1 MSLQEKVIL
10 SVEFLESSR
19 TLFVCCAIVMA
30 LQISLKNFTEVKNMN
45 KRVRQ
50 YVGLLAAI
58 IAYYVIHEG
67 AHLLYALSVGAFKQI
82 KIMGLGV
89 QIDIYSEKM
98 AQTQLG
104 VFCILGSVATFM
116 VAYILIGLIGKI
128 SKSSSKVLKACTYYI
143 TIAMLFIDPLYLGIL
158 CDFFGGGDMNGISL
172 LVPEIVARIAY
183 GVILIINTI
192 VFWKVVLPKYKIAF
206 DK

>member
-1 MSLQEKVIL
+1 
-10 SVEFLESSR
+10 
-19 TLFVCCAIVMA
+19 
-30 LQISLKNFTEVKNMN
+30 MN

-82 KIMGLGV
+82 NIMGLGV
-89 QIDIYSEKM
+89 QIDIYPERM
-98 AQTQLG
+98 TQTQLG
-104 VFCILGSVATFM
+104 ILCILGSVATFI
-116 VAYILIGLIGKI
+116 VAYILIGLIEKI

-143 TIAMLFIDPLYLGIL
+143 TIAMLLIDPLYLSIL

-172 LVPEIVARIAY
+172 LIPEIVARIAY
-183 GVILIINTI
+183 GVILIINAI

-206 DK
+206 DMMR